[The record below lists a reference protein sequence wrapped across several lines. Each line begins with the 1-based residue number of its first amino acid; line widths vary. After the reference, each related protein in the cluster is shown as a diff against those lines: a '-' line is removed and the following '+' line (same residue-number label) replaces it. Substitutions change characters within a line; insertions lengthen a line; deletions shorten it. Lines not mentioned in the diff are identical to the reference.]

1 MNKPVYIQTFESF
14 KKIFGTPDNG
24 EIPYVIF
31 LGGPGSGKGTQAKEL
46 ANKSGYQHVSTGDIL
61 RDSSNEGVKKSLK
74 TGKLLPDSL
83 VSSELKSFLK
93 KKKNAS
99 GFIFDGY
106 PRNIDQYRLLN
117 EIAESKGMYLVAV
130 FNLLVEEE
138 TLEKRIKKRG
148 KTSGRADDKGDDV
161 FKVRMNE
168 FEKNT
173 IPLIELIRQEESEKF
188 HNIDGN
194 KPLKDVTEKIGKIF
208 LSSIKTIDK

>member
-1 MNKPVYIQTFESF
+1 
-14 KKIFGTPDNG
+14 
-24 EIPYVIF
+24 
-31 LGGPGSGKGTQAKEL
+31 
-46 ANKSGYQHVSTGDIL
+46 
-61 RDSSNEGVKKSLK
+61 
-74 TGKLLPDSL
+74 
-83 VSSELKSFLK
+83 
-93 KKKNAS
+93 
-99 GFIFDGY
+99 
-106 PRNIDQYRLLN
+106 
-117 EIAESKGMYLVAV
+117 MYLVAV

-148 KTSGRADDKGDDV
+148 KTSGRADDKGDNV